1 MDLPHRKNLLAAG
14 VFALGCSEV
23 QTFSSYEL
31 HDFYDTSVKSIIF
44 PLHQNLFII
53 NLIEMSEK
61 RIKRIIAPRYE
72 KQVIFNASLCR
83 KM

>member
-14 VFALGCSEV
+14 VFALGRSEV

-44 PLHQNLFII
+44 PLHQNLFI

-61 RIKRIIAPRYE
+61 RIKRIIAPSYE